1 MSNSIRFSPT
11 RPSILALLL
20 ALPLGI
26 HAGVDIDQ
34 MPLTVGKPL
43 EPNLWFILDDSGSMG
58 YNYMPDGLSS
68 NGITRTAYV
77 RNTIYYNPAVTY
89 TPWMN
94 ADGTSMPDAVRTSVS
109 NNDSSLESLIDL
121 TTAARCFHVPKS
133 STIDHTLDSNL
144 NRWRL
149 DSGGATASLCAAN
162 TDCSVGTSSGK
173 KADCKA
179 VSTFTWTR
187 PDGTTVTRTIDEEW
201 QNYANWYHYYRT
213 RIKMAK
219 ASVSQAFSSL
229 GEDFRVGYTSIWNRN
244 KFDIP
249 VETYNGRFL
258 LENRSK
264 WYANLFLA
272 AASGNTPLRAALD
285 RAGQY
290 FSNDAVNGPYG
301 PGAVSDQLSCRQN
314 FTILTTDGYWN
325 DAAAGTDTARAN
337 NDNTDGPVILNP
349 KSTPEKNLDY
359 QYKPTRPFM
368 DTHSNTLADVAMYYW
383 KRDLRSDLSNDV
395 PTTTNSPGFW
405 QHMRTFGISIGL
417 KGSLDPEVDLDA
429 LVAGTKSWPSPITN
443 TTTARID
450 DLWHAALNSR
460 GEFLVASDPEEF
472 TKVLKDTL
480 DVIGRE
486 RGRSASG
493 AASST
498 SVTEGSMTFFSD
510 FLPGAWEG
518 DIFSRDLK
526 PADPLSPASWSA
538 NKMLPK
544 WSDRKIYIK
553 KGTTLALFN
562 WSNLLPAQ
570 QTALGSEQV
579 VNYLRGDQSNEK
591 TDANTK
597 GTLRSRES
605 LLGTFVNSQP
615 VYVGQPPYSKYYG
628 NATTPGAKEY
638 AKHSEDHKGR
648 TPVLYVGSNGG
659 MLHGFD
665 AETGEELFA
674 FMPSAVMTEELRKY
688 SVPGYQHHYF
698 VDGELTVAEAYLGGK
713 EWRTVLVGSLGRGG
727 RSVFALDVTN
737 PTSITLLWEK
747 TAADIP
753 EMGNVLGKPII
764 AEVGEDSDWRVL
776 IGNGPN
782 SNGDKAQLITIS
794 LNDGSVTVID
804 TGAGGDNGLSAVLSW
819 DGNKDGLFETV
830 YAGDLNGNVWRFDDV
845 FESSPPKPFKL
856 FTAKGS
862 QPITAAPWAAVNQRD
877 GRTWVFVGSGQFL
890 NEIDREDTTTQTWF
904 GLIDENV
911 TLTMADLRQRKILS
925 SGTIAGRGVRT
936 LEAGSTSDITGSGW
950 YIDFT
955 LSGER
960 MITPNSFYGSALMGT
975 TFIPDGTDPC
985 KPGGRSALWAVS
997 PFTGARLNQAVFDVN
1012 RNGNYSD
1019 DTSGGMFPS
1028 ILDGLKPILVGVPP
1042 ITTSTDGESVT
1053 VTMHTD
1059 PDESEQFRPASGDA
1073 EFESWREVIGE

>member
-1 MSNSIRFSPT
+1 MSNSLRISPLSS
-11 RPSILALLL
+11 SILACLL
-20 ALPLGI
+20 ALPFSL
-26 HAGVDIDQ
+26 HAGIEIDQ

-58 YNYMPDGLSS
+58 WDYMPDGLST
-68 NGITRTAYV
+68 NAITRTTYA

-89 TPWMN
+89 TPWVN
-94 ADGTSMPDAVRTSVS
+94 ADGTSMANALRTSAS
-109 NNDSSLESLIDL
+109 NNASSLGSLTNL
-121 TTAARCFHVPKS
+121 TTSARCFHVPKTPTS
-133 STIDHTLDSNL
+133 DPSVDSNL
-144 NRWRL
+144 WRWRL
-149 DSGGATASLCAAN
+149 NVPSSGVYTASRCNAN
-162 TDCSVGTSSGK
+162 TSCTDTSGCS
-173 KADCKA
+173 A
-179 VSTFTWTR
+179 VSSFTWTR
-187 PDGTTVTRTIDEEW
+187 PDGTTITRTIDEEW

-219 ASVSQAFSSL
+219 ASVSQAFASL
-229 GEDFRVGYTSIWNRN
+229 GEDFRVGYTSIWDRN
-244 KFDIP
+244 TFRIP
-249 VETYNGRFL
+249 VGTHNGRFIL
-258 LENRSK
+258 DNRTE
-264 WYANLFLA
+264 WYKNLFLA

-290 FSNDAVNGPYG
+290 FSSNASDGPYG
-301 PGAVSDQLSCRQN
+301 PGGVADQLSCRQN

-325 DAAAGTDTARAN
+325 DAAAGTAAARLN
-337 NDNTDGPVILNP
+337 NDNTDGPLITNP
-349 KSTPEKNLDY
+349 KSTPENNLDY
-359 QYKPTRPFM
+359 QYKPARPFM
-368 DTHSNTLADVAMYYW
+368 DGVANTLADVAMYYW
-383 KRDLRSDLSNDV
+383 KRDLREDLSNDV

-417 KGSLDPEVDLDA
+417 QGSLNPETDLAA
-429 LVAGTKSWPSPITN
+429 LTAGTKSWPDPIAS
-443 TTTARID
+443 TTAARID
-450 DLWHAALNSR
+450 DLWHAAVNSR

-498 SVTEGSMTFFSD
+498 SVTAGSMTFFSD

-544 WSDRKIYIK
+544 WSDRNIYFN
-553 KGTTLALFN
+553 KGATLSPFE

-579 VNYLRGDQSNEK
+579 VDYLRGDQSNEQ
-591 TDANTK
+591 TDANPS
-597 GTLRSRES
+597 GMRSRES

-615 VYVGQPPYSKYYG
+615 VYVGQPPYLKYYG

-638 AKHSEDHKGR
+638 AEHSLERASR
-648 TPVLYVGSNGG
+648 TPMLYVGGNGG
-659 MLHGFD
+659 MLHGFN
-665 AETGEELFA
+665 ANTGEELFA
-674 FMPSAVMTEELRKY
+674 FVPTAAMTDELRKY

-698 VDGELTVAEAYLGGK
+698 VDGELTVAEAYLNGK

-737 PTSITLLWEK
+737 PESITLLWEK
-747 TAADIP
+747 TADDIP
-753 EMGNVLGKPII
+753 QMGNVLGKPII

-782 SNGDKAQLITIS
+782 STGDKAQLITIS

-804 TGAGGDNGLSAVLSW
+804 TGEAGDNGLSAVLSW

-830 YAGDLNGNVWRFDDV
+830 YAGDQNGNVWRFDEI

-856 FTAKGS
+856 FTAKGN

-877 GRTWVFVGSGQFL
+877 GRTWVYVGSGRFL
-890 NEIDREDTTTQTWF
+890 NELDREDTTTQTWF
-904 GLIDENV
+904 GLIDENE
-911 TLTMADLRQRKILS
+911 TISYSDLRERKILS

-936 LEAGSTSDITGSGW
+936 LEAGSASDISGSGW
-950 YIDFT
+950 FIDFT
-955 LSGER
+955 LAGER

-985 KPGGRSALWAVS
+985 KPGGRSALWAIN
-997 PFTGARLNQAVFDVN
+997 PFTGARLSQAVFDVN
-1012 RNGNYSD
+1012 RNGNYTD
-1019 DTSGGMFPS
+1019 DTLSGMFPS
-1028 ILDGLKPILVGVPP
+1028 VLDGLKPILVGVPP
-1042 ITTSTDGESVT
+1042 ITTSDDGESVT

-1059 PDESEQFRPASGDA
+1059 PDESEQFRPASGEA